1 MFSGKIIQNQSNRNG
16 INRIWMVI
24 LSILGIMVCLVV
36 LLPQVTQLI
45 VRLVEQFIQ
54 KELYWHQMWLKILPL
69 IAITG
74 ICFFLF
80 NMKQELKDC
89 LFEINFR
96 SFLKPVLILSGV
108 YLLGTLTIM
117 RANFTYL
124 DDCWRNVDGLRLW
137 YKWSRYIVE
146 FISIVIHGDT
156 KMTDI
161 SPLPQLLSIIILSV
175 SSVLL
180 VYVISDRKLTIV
192 RVLASIPLGLAPF
205 FLECFSYKYDAPYMA
220 LSIFVCIIPFLFVA
234 RKKAFLFCSVISVL
248 SMCMIYQA
256 ASGIYPLIVMILSF
270 QDWNSRKKPNKEI
283 LSFMGMAALAFCC
296 AMLFFKI
303 FLIIPQDD
311 WGHYIVAT
319 MLPLPDILSGT
330 LNNIKEYAITINH
343 DLGAIWKIWIAFV
356 LLFFITKSISKSAQK
371 KWVAFIISLL
381 LIGISFVL
389 SYGLYAALVKPLFAL
404 RAFLGFGVFL
414 SILCIYVVS
423 DYKKIASVMVFALNW
438 CLLVFAFSYGNAL
451 ADQARYGEF
460 RTGILLH
467 DLSALYPD
475 RSEKDFQIQLENS
488 IDYAPSVK
496 NISKHYP
503 VIERLVPRRLGAEI
517 YRDDFYYWVYNN
529 FEIKLHNDPVD
540 FNTLDLP
547 VVLDSYYHTI
557 KSNGTYCLVILKH

>member
-1 MFSGKIIQNQSNRNG
+1 MKLNQQSRKKTTQNYIG
-16 INRIWMVI
+16 I
-24 LSILGIMVCLVV
+24 LSVLGLIVCLVV

-45 VRLVEQFIQ
+45 VKVVEQIIQ
-54 KELYWHQMWLKILPL
+54 RELYWHQMWLKVLPL
-69 IAITG
+69 LAMTG

-80 NMKQELKDC
+80 NVKQEIKDC
-89 LFEINFR
+89 LSEINFR
-96 SFLKPVLILSGV
+96 LFLKPVLILSGV
-108 YLLGTLTIM
+108 YLLGMLTIM

-124 DDCWRNVDGLRLW
+124 DDCWRSVDGLRLW

-146 FISIVIHGDT
+146 FISILIHGDT

-161 SPLPQLLSIIILSV
+161 SPLPQLLAIIVLSI

-180 VYVISDRKLTIV
+180 VYVISNGKITII
-192 RVLASIPLGLAPF
+192 RVLASIPLGISPF

-220 LSIFVCIIPFLFVA
+220 LSIFVCIIPFLFIA
-234 RKKAFLFCSVISVL
+234 RKKAFLFCSVVSVL

-256 ASGIYPLIVMILSF
+256 ASGIYPLIVMILCF

-330 LNNIKEYAITINH
+330 VHNIKEYTMTIND
-343 DLGAIWKIWIAFV
+343 DLGAIWKIWIVFI
-356 LLFFITKSISKSAQK
+356 LIFFITKSMYMSAQK
-371 KWVAFIISLL
+371 KLFSFFISILV
-381 LIGISFVL
+381 IGITFIL
-389 SYGLYAALVKPLFAL
+389 SYGLYSVLVKPLFSPRAL
-404 RAFLGFGVFL
+404 LGFGVFI

-423 DYKKIASVMVFALNW
+423 DYKKIATVMVFALNW

-460 RTGILLH
+460 RIGILLH
-467 DLSALYPD
+467 DLSSLYPH
-475 RSEKDFQIQLENS
+475 RSEEGTQIQLKNS
-488 IDYAPSVK
+488 IEYTPSVK
-496 NISKHYP
+496 NISKRYP
-503 VIERLVPRRLGAEI
+503 VIERLVPKRLGADI
-517 YRDDFYYWVYNN
+517 YRDDYYYWIYNN
-529 FEIKLHNDPVD
+529 FKINLHNDPID
-540 FNTLDLP
+540 FMTLDLP

-557 KSNGTYCLVILKH
+557 RSDGNRILVILKH